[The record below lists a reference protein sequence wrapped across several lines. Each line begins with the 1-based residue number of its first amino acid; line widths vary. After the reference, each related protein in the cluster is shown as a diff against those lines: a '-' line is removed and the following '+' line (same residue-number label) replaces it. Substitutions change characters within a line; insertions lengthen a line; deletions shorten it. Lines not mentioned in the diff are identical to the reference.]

1 MNHRPKCETLRKK
14 YRSELSQPWVTH
26 LCMCVCVCV
35 CVIPKYTQEKR
46 NVDKLDFIK
55 IKNFHA
61 SMDSIN
67 KLKTQLT
74 E

>member
-1 MNHRPKCETLRKK
+1 MK
-14 YRSELSQPWVTH
+14 H
-26 LCMCVCVCV
+26 LEKSIEVNFHNLGLHICVCV

-61 SMDSIN
+61 SKDSIN